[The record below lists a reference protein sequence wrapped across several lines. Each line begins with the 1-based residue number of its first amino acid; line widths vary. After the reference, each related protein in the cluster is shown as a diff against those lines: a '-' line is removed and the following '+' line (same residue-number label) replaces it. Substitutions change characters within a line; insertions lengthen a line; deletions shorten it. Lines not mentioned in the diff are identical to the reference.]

1 MIYNGEHTNKIANGV
16 YGLSQYWGSGVPYPF
31 TENQSSFSATA
42 VNNQAKTLV
51 YTEQVNFADFNTLTI
66 ETTNGTY
73 DIDITSADDVGY
85 LCISYGQ
92 SSGSNNLMYTLFT
105 TLATP
110 VLDNGHPFL
119 NNYVQV
125 GATIN
130 IVKIYLH

>member
-16 YGLSQYWGSGVPYPF
+16 YGLSQYWGNGIPYAF

-42 VNNQAKTLV
+42 VNMQAKTLV

-73 DIDITSADDVGY
+73 DIDISSADGIGY

-92 SSGSNNLMYTLFT
+92 SNGSNNLMYTLFT